1 MEFIIQNVTDEE
13 IEILE
18 REDFDWYPDSL
29 DSRDIVIDG
38 NRGYVDKV
46 LKALGRKFNL

>member
-1 MEFIIQNVTDEE
+1 MELIIKDVTDEE

-29 DSRDIVIDG
+29 DQRDVVIDG
-38 NRGYVDKV
+38 NRKYANRV
-46 LKALGRKFNL
+46 LKALGRLQT

>member
-1 MEFIIQNVTDEE
+1 MEFIIENATDEE

-29 DSRDIVIDG
+29 DTRDIVIDG
-38 NRGYVDKV
+38 NKEYVNQV
-46 LKALGRKFNL
+46 LKALGRQ